1 VKTWLTT
8 AALALASATVLVTA
22 YLLRPPEEGHHGS
35 HGAHPELA
43 ALAQTLLPVHGGEPV
58 AVPPLVAADGA
69 PFDAERLKG
78 RWSLVFFGFTSCP
91 DVCPMT
97 LQVLSEV
104 ARHPASGIHGGASG
118 IPEGAPAGATQVV
131 FVTVDPQHDTPRRMK
146 SYLANFD
153 KRFIGLT
160 GTREALDSFAAG
172 LGAGSERF
180 GSGGIDHSTSLF
192 VLDPKGRLAGVML
205 RPADPARIVAD
216 LNVLRAV
223 PVTAVSQAHGSHVH

>member
-1 VKTWLTT
+1 VKKKLTV
-8 AALALASATVLVTA
+8 AALALASATVLVTSS
-22 YLLRPPEEGHHGS
+22 LMSPPEEGHHGS
-35 HGAHPELA
+35 HGGHPELA
-43 ALAQTLLPVHGGEPV
+43 ALAQTLLPMHGGEPV
-58 AVPPLVAADGA
+58 AVPPLLDADA
-69 PFDAERLKG
+69 RAFDPERLKG
-78 RWSLVFFGFTSCP
+78 RWSVVFFGFTSCP
-91 DVCPMT
+91 DVCPIT

-104 ARHPASGIHGGASG
+104 ARHPASGILEGASG
-118 IPEGAPAGATQVV
+118 IPESTSGAPAGATQIV
-131 FVTVDPQHDTPRRMK
+131 FVSVDPQHDTPKRMK

-216 LNVLRAV
+216 LNTLRA
-223 PVTAVSQAHGSHVH
+223 PHGATHVSHAH